1 MLCLTA
7 CGLHSQIV
15 KDLNTP
21 ARIKAL
27 YEINEQRKAYK
38 LQSQECEKDVAKVTD
53 LAVSLGEESEKFLN
67 HNLDLQGGLLS
78 TLDKI
83 EKLEKE
89 NAVLKA
95 KKPKPFGIG
104 VQIGYGTNGSDFK
117 PYVGAGVSYNFIRF

>member
-1 MLCLTA
+1 MTA

-21 ARIKAL
+21 ARVKAL

-38 LQSQECEKDVAKVTD
+38 KQSQECEKDVEKVTD

-67 HNLDLQGGLLS
+67 HNLDLQGGLLTS
-78 TLDKI
+78 LNKI
-83 EKLEKE
+83 ENLEKE
-89 NAVLKA
+89 NATLKA

-104 VQIGYGTNGSDFK
+104 VQIGYGTNGADVK
-117 PYVGAGVSYNFIRF
+117 PYVGAGISYNFIRF